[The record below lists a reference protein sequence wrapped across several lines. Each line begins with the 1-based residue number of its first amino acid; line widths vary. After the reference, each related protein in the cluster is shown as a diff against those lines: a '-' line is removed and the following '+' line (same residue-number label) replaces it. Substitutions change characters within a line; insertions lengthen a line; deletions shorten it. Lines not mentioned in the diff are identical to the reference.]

1 MQQTKRL
8 KKTFRLKEQQQPV
21 HPNRLTYLLLLTI
34 SIVFGVPIIGYPSFS
49 HCTILRNENQNPSKE
64 DIDAR
69 TLNRK
74 LKLQLANEKEPYNDF
89 LFNQFLNQSIDDPK
103 KALEVAKELLY
114 VSRATDNQ
122 SDQIKANLIIHIA
135 SLNLGINSKDLI
147 SILNIYNQS
156 HLLDNELE
164 KKEIEW
170 LTARTF
176 LVYGEITLADSI
188 IKASDTT
195 NSKEL
200 PRSIYIHQISTMA
213 HCALAQNKLDEAS
226 KYADIILRDSFTDEN
241 YRTVVLGMMI
251 KGIVTEKRNNRT
263 NAVTYYRKAYEIAS
277 YYNDSIYMLTTL
289 LYEPM
294 LFGSKDLVYE
304 IGSYLTDADFSSIPV
319 REMGKK
325 YIQFCLVNNDEQ
337 EALRIYSLIVKK
349 ASHILPTQIGLEI
362 LALLKTSL
370 NKSQNRAM
378 YLDILQKESIALK
391 DNYKIKREILNYL
404 FTYDYS
410 PALNYSLNDTHFWK
424 NLTRLSLVLGLIIII
439 SLFSI
444 LYYLSRIRRREAIK
458 KHDITKEQ
466 LFRLQMNPHFVF
478 NVLVA
483 IQNSIYNESIL
494 ETTRLINSFSRLMMA
509 FLHQNETK
517 SITLELEIDTIRQYL
532 FIQSLR
538 FNDQFSYRIT
548 IDSRINPSMI
558 SIPPML
564 TQPFIENA
572 IEHGL
577 ARSPNPGMIEI
588 FYTLY
593 KKHMLIEIIDNG
605 VGINSTNTAKRGDHM
620 SMARHLTTERIR
632 ILNKGSFRKG
642 VKFSIQDIQQYN
654 KNRSGTKVVFMV
666 PFTVILPETKMSF
679 KNE

>member
-1 MQQTKRL
+1 METYSHVNHPHLL
-8 KKTFRLKEQQQPV
+8 KKQDETT
-21 HPNRLTYLLLLTI
+21 N
-34 SIVFGVPIIGYPSFS
+34 S
-49 HCTILRNENQNPSKE
+49 E
-64 DIDAR
+64 DIEAK

-74 LKLQLANEKEPYNDF
+74 LKLQLTKERESYNDF
-89 LFNQFLNQSIDDPK
+89 LFNHFLNQIIDNPK
-103 KALEVAKELLY
+103 RALEIAKEFQY
-114 VSRATDNQ
+114 ISQTTG
-122 SDQIKANLIIHIA
+122 DQANKIKANLIFHIA
-135 SLNLGINSKDLI
+135 SLNLCFNSSDWIN
-147 SILNIYNQS
+147 ILNIYNQS
-156 HLLDNELE
+156 HLLDNEII

-176 LVYGEITLADSI
+176 LIYGEIRLADSI

-195 NSKEL
+195 NSKSL
-200 PRSIYIHQISTMA
+200 PRNIYIHQISTMA
-213 HCALAQNKLDEAS
+213 HCALAENKLDEA
-226 KYADIILRDSFTDEN
+226 KKFADIILSDSFTDDN
-241 YRTVVLGMMI
+241 YRTVIFGKLINGLV
-251 KGIVTEKRNNRT
+251 KEKRNSIT
-263 NAVTYYRKAYEIAS
+263 DAYSYYREAYEIAA

-289 LYEPM
+289 LSEPM
-294 LFGSKDLVYE
+294 LFGSKDLVYK
-304 IGSYLTDADFSSIPV
+304 IGDYFNRIDFSSFMV
-319 REMGKK
+319 QEMAKK
-325 YIQFCLVNNDEQ
+325 YIQFCLVHNNEE
-337 EALRIYSLIVKK
+337 EALKTYTLIVKK
-349 ASHILPTQIGLEI
+349 AKHTLHTQTGLEI
-362 LALLKTSL
+362 LKLLKESL
-370 NKSQNRAM
+370 INSPNKGM
-378 YLDILQKESIALK
+378 YLDILKNENNAL
-391 DNYKIKREILNYL
+391 NANLKIKKEILNYL
-404 FTYDYS
+404 FTYDFSPSLYYS
-410 PALNYSLNDTHFWK
+410 VNSNHFWK
-424 NLTRLSLVLGLIIII
+424 NITRLSLLLGLFIII
-439 SLFSI
+439 SLFSF
-444 LYYLSRIRRREAIK
+444 LYYLSRSRRKEAIK
-458 KHDITKEQ
+458 KQDITKEQ

-483 IQNSIYNESIL
+483 IQNSIYNESII
-494 ETTRLINSFSRLMMA
+494 ETNRLINSFSRLMMA

-517 SITLELEIDTIRQYL
+517 TITLEHEIDTIRQYL

-538 FNDQFSYRIT
+538 FNEQFSYRIT
-548 IDSRINPSMI
+548 IDSRINPRAI

-577 ARSPNPGMIEI
+577 ARSPNPGVIEI

>member
-1 MQQTKRL
+1 MPISVYPTVNHHNYI
-8 KKTFRLKEQQQPV
+8 KT
-21 HPNRLTYLLLLTI
+21 
-34 SIVFGVPIIGYPSFS
+34 
-49 HCTILRNENQNPSKE
+49 ENQNPNNE
-64 DIDAR
+64 NIDAK

-74 LKLQLANEKEPYNDF
+74 LKLQLANKKESYHDF
-89 LFNQFLNQSIDDPK
+89 LFNQFINQCIDDPK
-103 KALEVAKELLY
+103 RALEVAKELQY
-114 VSRATDNQ
+114 ISRTTDDQ
-122 SDQIKANLIIHIA
+122 SDQIRANLIYHIA
-135 SLNLGINSKDLI
+135 SLNLGLNSDDLI
-147 SILNIYNQS
+147 NILNIYNQS
-156 HLLDNELE
+156 HLLDNEIV

-176 LVYGEITLADSI
+176 LVYGEINLADSI
-188 IKASDTT
+188 IKASDTI

-200 PRSIYIHQISTMA
+200 PRNIYLHQLSTMA
-213 HCALAQNKLDEAS
+213 HCALAKNELKEA
-226 KYADIILRDSFTDEN
+226 KQYTDIILSDSFTDDN
-241 YRTVVLGMMI
+241 YRTVILGKLI
-251 KGIVTEKRNNRT
+251 NGIVKEKKNSIT
-263 NAVTYYRKAYEIAS
+263 DAYTYYREAYEIAA

-289 LYEPM
+289 LSEPM
-294 LFGSKDLVYE
+294 LFGSIDLVYQ
-304 IGSYLTDADFSSIPV
+304 IGGYLNHADFSSFPI
-319 REMGKK
+319 REMAKK
-325 YIQFCLVNNDEQ
+325 YIQFCLVHNDEK
-337 EALRIYSLIVKK
+337 EALRIYTLIVNKS
-349 ASHILPTQIGLEI
+349 SHILPTQIGLDI
-362 LALLKTSL
+362 LGLLKTSL
-370 NKSQNRAM
+370 NKSPNRAM
-378 YLDILQKESIALK
+378 YLDVLQKERIALTE
-391 DNYKIKREILNYL
+391 NLKIKREILHYL

-410 PALNYSLNDTHFWK
+410 PALNYTVNNSHFWK
-424 NLTRLSLVLGLIIII
+424 NLTRLSLILGLIIII

-444 LYYLSRIRRREAIK
+444 LFYLSRVRRKEAIRK
-458 KHDITKEQ
+458 QDITKEQ

-538 FNDQFSYRIT
+538 FNEQFSYRIT
-548 IDSRINPSMI
+548 IDSRINPSLI

-577 ARSPNPGMIEI
+577 ARSPEPGVIEI

-605 VGINSTNTAKRGDHM
+605 VGINSTITNKRGDHM
-620 SMARHLTTERIR
+620 SMAKHLTTERIR

-642 VKFSIQDIQQYN
+642 VRFSIQDIQQYN
-654 KNRSGTKVVFMV
+654 KNRSGTKVVFMI
-666 PFTVILPETKMSF
+666 PYSVILPETKMSY

>member
-1 MQQTKRL
+1 M
-8 KKTFRLKEQQQPV
+8 P
-21 HPNRLTYLLLLTI
+21 I
-34 SIVFGVPIIGYPSFS
+34 SVYPTVN
-49 HCTILRNENQNPSKE
+49 HHNYIKNENQNPNNE
-64 DIDAR
+64 NIDAK

-74 LKLQLANEKEPYNDF
+74 LKLQLANKKESYHDF
-89 LFNQFLNQSIDDPK
+89 LFNQFINQCIDDPK
-103 KALEVAKELLY
+103 RALEVAKELQY
-114 VSRATDNQ
+114 ISRTTDDQ
-122 SDQIKANLIIHIA
+122 SDQIRANLIYHIA
-135 SLNLGINSKDLI
+135 SLNLGLNSNDLI
-147 SILNIYNQS
+147 NILNIYNQS
-156 HLLDNELE
+156 HLLDNEIV

-176 LVYGEITLADSI
+176 LVYGEINLADSI
-188 IKASDTT
+188 IKASDTI

-200 PRSIYIHQISTMA
+200 PRNIYLHQLSTMA
-213 HCALAQNKLDEAS
+213 HCALAKNELKEA
-226 KYADIILRDSFTDEN
+226 KQYTDIILSDSFTDDN
-241 YRTVVLGMMI
+241 YRTVILGKLI
-251 KGIVTEKRNNRT
+251 NGIVKEKKNSIT
-263 NAVTYYRKAYEIAS
+263 DAYTYYREAYEIAA

-289 LYEPM
+289 LSEPM
-294 LFGSKDLVYE
+294 LFGSIDLVYQ
-304 IGSYLTDADFSSIPV
+304 IGGYLNHADFSSFPI
-319 REMGKK
+319 REMAKK
-325 YIQFCLVNNDEQ
+325 YIQFCLVHNDEK
-337 EALRIYSLIVKK
+337 EALRIYTLIVNKS
-349 ASHILPTQIGLEI
+349 SHILPTQIGLDI
-362 LALLKTSL
+362 LNLLKTSL
-370 NKSQNRAM
+370 NKSPNRAM
-378 YLDILQKESIALK
+378 YLDVLQKERIALTE
-391 DNYKIKREILNYL
+391 NLKIKREILHYL

-410 PALNYSLNDTHFWK
+410 PALNYTVNNSHFWK
-424 NLTRLSLVLGLIIII
+424 NLTRLSLILGLIIII

-444 LYYLSRIRRREAIK
+444 LFYLSRVRRKEAIRK
-458 KHDITKEQ
+458 QDITKEQ

-538 FNDQFSYRIT
+538 FNEQFSYRIT
-548 IDSRINPSMI
+548 IDSRINPSLI

-577 ARSPNPGMIEI
+577 ARSPEPGVIEI

-605 VGINSTNTAKRGDHM
+605 VGINSTITNKRGDHM

-642 VKFSIQDIQQYN
+642 VRFSIQDIQQYN
-654 KNRSGTKVVFMV
+654 KNRSGTKVVFMI
-666 PFTVILPETKMSF
+666 PYSVILPETKMSY

>member
-1 MQQTKRL
+1 MPISVYPTVNHHNYI
-8 KKTFRLKEQQQPV
+8 KT
-21 HPNRLTYLLLLTI
+21 
-34 SIVFGVPIIGYPSFS
+34 
-49 HCTILRNENQNPSKE
+49 ENQNPNNE
-64 DIDAR
+64 NIDGK

-74 LKLQLANEKEPYNDF
+74 LKLQLANKKESYHDF
-89 LFNQFLNQSIDDPK
+89 LFNQFINQCIDDPK
-103 KALEVAKELLY
+103 RALEVAKELQY
-114 VSRATDNQ
+114 ISRTTDDQ
-122 SDQIKANLIIHIA
+122 SDQIRANLIYHIA
-135 SLNLGINSKDLI
+135 SLNLGLNSDDLI
-147 SILNIYNQS
+147 NILNIYNQS
-156 HLLDNELE
+156 HLLDNEIV

-176 LVYGEITLADSI
+176 LVYGEINLADSI
-188 IKASDTT
+188 IKASDTI

-200 PRSIYIHQISTMA
+200 PRNIYLHQLSTMA
-213 HCALAQNKLDEAS
+213 HCALAKNELKEA
-226 KYADIILRDSFTDEN
+226 KQYTDIILSDSFTDDN
-241 YRTVVLGMMI
+241 YRTVILGKLI
-251 KGIVTEKRNNRT
+251 NGIVKEKKNSIT
-263 NAVTYYRKAYEIAS
+263 DAYTYYREAYEIAA

-289 LYEPM
+289 LSEPM
-294 LFGSKDLVYE
+294 LFGSIDLVYQ
-304 IGSYLTDADFSSIPV
+304 IGGYLNHADFSSFPI
-319 REMGKK
+319 REMAKK
-325 YIQFCLVNNDEQ
+325 YIQFCLVHNDEK
-337 EALRIYSLIVKK
+337 EALRIYTLIVNKS
-349 ASHILPTQIGLEI
+349 SHILPTQIGLDI
-362 LALLKTSL
+362 LNLLKTSL
-370 NKSQNRAM
+370 NKSPNRAM
-378 YLDILQKESIALK
+378 YLDVLQKERIALTE
-391 DNYKIKREILNYL
+391 NLKIKREILHYL

-410 PALNYSLNDTHFWK
+410 PALNYTVNNSHFWK
-424 NLTRLSLVLGLIIII
+424 NLTRLSLILGLIIII

-444 LYYLSRIRRREAIK
+444 LFYLSRVRRKEAIRK
-458 KHDITKEQ
+458 QDITKEQ

-538 FNDQFSYRIT
+538 FNEQFSYRIT
-548 IDSRINPSMI
+548 IDSRINPSLI

-577 ARSPNPGMIEI
+577 ARSPEPGVIEI

-605 VGINSTNTAKRGDHM
+605 VGINSTITNKRGDHM

-642 VKFSIQDIQQYN
+642 VRFSIQDIQQYN
-654 KNRSGTKVVFMV
+654 KNRSGTKVVFMI
-666 PFTVILPETKMSF
+666 PYSVILPETKMSY